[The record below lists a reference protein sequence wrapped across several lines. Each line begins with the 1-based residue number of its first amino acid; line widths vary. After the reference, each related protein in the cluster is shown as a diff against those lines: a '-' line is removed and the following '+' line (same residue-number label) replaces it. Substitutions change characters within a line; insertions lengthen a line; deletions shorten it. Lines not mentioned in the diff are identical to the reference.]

1 MRSIRRQL
9 LLWLLT
15 GLALAVL
22 AAGARIY
29 TQTLD
34 EANELFDYH
43 LRQMAASLPND
54 SFGPLP
60 PSSTKELETED
71 GLVVQIW
78 DRNGLELYF
87 SRPASKL
94 PQRAE
99 LGFSTVET
107 PHGSWRVYSALEQNN
122 VVQVAQPMSLR
133 RNLAAG
139 MALRALVPLLAL
151 LPVLA
156 VFIWLT
162 IGRGLQ
168 PLDRIATALGRR
180 TPDSLDA
187 LPQDQLPLEIRPLVQ
202 ALNEL
207 LARLARALESQKA
220 FVADAAHELRTP
232 LTAVQLQIQLAERAQ
247 TGEERAAAFANLKQG
262 QARAAH
268 LVQQLLTLARQEPGV
283 AAQPHTPVDLAE
295 LARLVVSEYA
305 PLAAER
311 NIDLGLSHAAPVRIE
326 GDFEALRV
334 MLGNLV
340 DNAIRYTPAGGRVDL
355 ALQPR
360 DHAAVVEISDTGPGI
375 PEEDRARVFDRFYRR
390 AATQASG
397 SGLGLAIVRNIADRH
412 GASIQLENRA
422 PGPGLRVSLTFPL
435 GRQAAAAS
443 DLQLRQPPAP

>member
-1 MRSIRRQL
+1 MSSIRRQL
-9 LLWLLT
+9 LVWLLA
-15 GLALAVL
+15 GLALAVV

-29 TQTLD
+29 VQTLA

-43 LRQMAASLPND
+43 LRQMAASLPSD
-54 SFGPLP
+54 AFGPLP
-60 PSSTKELETED
+60 PSSTRQLEAED

-78 DRNGLELYF
+78 DRNGLQLYF

-107 PHGSWRVYSALEQNN
+107 PHGSWRVFSALEQNN

-133 RNLAAG
+133 RDLAAG
-139 MALRALVPLLAL
+139 MALRALVPLLLL
-151 LPVLA
+151 LPVLGIL
-156 VFIWLT
+156 IWLT

-168 PLDRIATALGRR
+168 PLARITTALGQR
-180 TPDSLDA
+180 TPDTLAPLPLDR
-187 LPQDQLPLEIRPLVQ
+187 LPLEVRPLVH
-202 ALNEL
+202 ALNDL
-207 LARLARALESQKA
+207 LGRLGRALDSQKA

-232 LTAVQLQIQLAERAQ
+232 LTAVQLQIQLAERAK
-247 TGEERAAAFANLKQG
+247 TDAEREAAFAQLKQG

-283 AAQPHTPVDLAE
+283 APQLHAPVDLAA

-305 PLAAER
+305 PLAADR
-311 NIDLGLSHAAPVRIE
+311 NIDLGLSREAPARIV

-340 DNAIRYTPAGGRVDL
+340 DNAIRYTPAGGVVDL
-355 ALQPR
+355 ALDLR

-375 PEEDRARVFDRFYRR
+375 PQEDRARVFDRFYRR
-390 AATQASG
+390 EATQVSG
-397 SGLGLAIVRNIADRH
+397 SGLGLAIVKNIAERH
-412 GASIQLENRA
+412 RAVVALGNREPA
-422 PGPGLRVSLTFPL
+422 PGLRVSVTFPL
-435 GRQAAAAS
+435 
-443 DLQLRQPPAP
+443 L